1 MNLVSAMLHLM
12 RRYDSGAGSGGARFT
27 TESLQLYDELEKALS
42 DFKGTEATLLFNTG
56 YMANVGILSA
66 LCTKN
71 ATIFSDELNHASI
84 IDGCRL
90 SRARVVIYRHADM
103 HDLEE
108 KN

>member
-1 MNLVSAMLHLM
+1 
-12 RRYDSGAGSGGARFT
+12 
-27 TESLQLYDELEKALS
+27 
-42 DFKGTEATLLFNTG
+42 
-56 YMANVGILSA
+56 MANVGILSA

-90 SRARVVIYRHADM
+90 SRACVVIYRHADM